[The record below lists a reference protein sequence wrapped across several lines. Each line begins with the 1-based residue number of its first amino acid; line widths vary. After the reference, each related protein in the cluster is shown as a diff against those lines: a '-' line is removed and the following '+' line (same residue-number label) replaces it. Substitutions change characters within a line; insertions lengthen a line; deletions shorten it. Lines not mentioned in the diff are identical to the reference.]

1 MTGLLAADLSE
12 LLALPAIQR
21 SGVALVIAGAF
32 LPVIG
37 VLIVGF
43 DILTV
48 RFAVMHV
55 ALLGLAIGLWVGID
69 PTVLALVLCAVAGAG
84 LAPLAGR
91 PGGLSGPMGFL
102 MTVTIAAALL
112 ILSISGVN
120 ANSAFTLLW
129 GSILATRPVDIVIL
143 VVLGIGVLAW
153 YVTQRRDIGLVLF
166 DREVAACSGIAVGA
180 VTAIALVAVSLSIA
194 ASIRLTGALLV
205 DSLTILPALAAR
217 NLASSLASMIR
228 YAIAIG
234 LTGNLIGFL
243 LALVLDLPPG
253 PVLVLVAG
261 AITTITYIKRGTH
274 RAPALH

>member
-1 MTGLLAADLSE
+1 MLAVDLSE
-12 LLALPAIQR
+12 LLALTAIQR
-21 SGVALVIAGAF
+21 SGVALVIAGLF

-55 ALLGLAIGLWVGID
+55 ALLGLAIGLWIGID
-69 PTVLALVLCAVAGAG
+69 PTLLALALCALAGAG

-129 GSILATRPVDIVIL
+129 GSILATRPVDLALLAIL
-143 VVLGIGVLAW
+143 AVGVLTW
-153 YVTQRRDIGLVLF
+153 YVHQRHAIGLLLF
-166 DREVAACSGIAVGA
+166 DREVAACSGVAIGTL
-180 VTAIALVAVSLSIA
+180 TAIALVAVSLSIA

-217 NLASSLASMIR
+217 NLASSLTSMIR
-228 YAIAIG
+228 LAIVLG
-234 LTGNLIGFL
+234 LVGNVSGFL
-243 LALVLDLPPG
+243 LALVLDQPPG

-261 AITTITYIKRGTH
+261 AITTVTYIKKGTTRH
-274 RAPALH
+274 APSLH

>member
-261 AITTITYIKRGTH
+261 AFTTITYIKRGTH

>member
-1 MTGLLAADLSE
+1 MLALTDLGE
-12 LLALPAIQR
+12 LLALPSVQR
-21 SGVALVIAGAF
+21 SGIALVVAGLF
-32 LPVIG
+32 LPLIG

-69 PTVLALVLCAVAGAG
+69 PTLLALVLCAAAGAG

-102 MTVTIAAALL
+102 MTITIAAALL

-129 GSILATRPVDIVIL
+129 GSILATRPADLALL
-143 VVLGIGVLAW
+143 VVLAVVVIAGYAA
-153 YVTQRRDIGLVLF
+153 RRREIALVLF

-180 VTAIALVAVSLSIA
+180 LTAAALVGVSVSIA

-217 NLASSLASMIR
+217 NLATSLRSM
-228 YAIAIG
+228 AAWSVAIG
-234 LTGNLIGFL
+234 VAANVTGFA
-243 LALVLDLPPG
+243 LALLLDLPPG

-261 AITTITYIKRGTH
+261 AITLSTYLKRGTTRH
-274 RAPALH
+274 EAPIH

>member
-1 MTGLLAADLSE
+1 MLALTDLGE
-12 LLALPAIQR
+12 LLALPSVQR
-21 SGVALVIAGAF
+21 SGIALVVAGLF
-32 LPVIG
+32 LPLIG

-69 PTVLALVLCAVAGAG
+69 PTLLALVLCAAAGAG

-102 MTVTIAAALL
+102 MTITIAAALL

-129 GSILATRPVDIVIL
+129 GSILATRPADLALL
-143 VVLGIGVLAW
+143 VVLAVVVIAGYAA
-153 YVTQRRDIGLVLF
+153 RRREIALVLF

-180 VTAIALVAVSLSIA
+180 LTAAALVGVSVSIA

-217 NLASSLASMIR
+217 NLATSLRSMAAWSR
-228 YAIAIG
+228 
-234 LTGNLIGFL
+234 TS
-243 LALVLDLPPG
+243 D
-253 PVLVLVAG
+253 
-261 AITTITYIKRGTH
+261 RRCGTQ
-274 RAPALH
+274 A